1 MLACPNV
8 VEWGGKRGRPDSAG
22 ILKRRPLIVAG
33 THASEGTQQSLRRTL
48 AVYYRSTPTCALRLL
63 PLAGVCAPAKA
74 PAWQPRGRRASHSA
88 GRPSSVRSVRPGSER
103 ALHVSAPLPAASVAP
118 LVSSGNRHQ
127 TTHSSDTSHTSL
139 RSRSASAYAS
149 ATSSTHTPTSANPSE
164 LTFLAISL
172 ARGMSMPAT
181 ISSSALAT

>member
-1 MLACPNV
+1 M
-8 VEWGGKRGRPDSAG
+8 
-22 ILKRRPLIVAG
+22 AG

-48 AVYYRSTPTCALRLL
+48 AVYYRSTPTCALRIL

-118 LVSSGNRHQ
+118 LVSSGNGHQ